1 MPSGGHESALGT
13 TLLSIAMLG
22 AFLLGGGGIWLLA
35 RRGETKKGVL
45 MLVAGLV
52 LLGNVLIWTV

>member
-1 MPSGGHESALGT
+1 MQSALGT
-13 TLLSIAMLG
+13 TLLSVAMLA
-22 AFLLGGGGIWLLA
+22 AFLLGGGGIWLLV
-35 RRGETKKGVL
+35 RRGETKKGLL